1 MSCTDHT
8 RRTPYASIRAVRVL
22 LDYRPALRA
31 RTGVGEYAHQV
42 TCALAALRR
51 DADDEVV
58 AFSSSWKDRLVPP
71 CPGVTVADARVPVRC
86 LNLLWH
92 HVGWPPV
99 ERFAGRV
106 DVAHSI
112 TPLLVPAR
120 TARQV
125 VTVHDLFFLDHPD
138 ATSAEIRRDYPRLVR
153 SHAQRA
159 DLVVTPSHHVSALVV
174 ERLDVDPGRV
184 LTCPGGAPR
193 WTARPSVPAEGPV
206 IFLGTL
212 EPRKNVHLLL
222 DAWTIL
228 AGRGG
233 PVPTLLLAGG
243 PGPDAEAVAARIAQP
258 PLAGHVRHVGYLPD
272 TEREAFYRQARLLV
286 MPSLDEG
293 FGLPAI
299 EACAAGVPV
308 LASRCGALPEVGGD
322 APVYLD
328 PRDPDAWADAVAALL
343 ADPAQL
349 EAMRQRGVARAA
361 AFSWDRTAAALW
373 QAYRGLV
380 GGAA

>member
-1 MSCTDHT
+1 RRESQTALAAVALDDLLEPGLVDRNLPAPEGADLGLVLVDAHHLIAVLGKARADDQPYISRTDDGNLHRLCSPAARPRMSCTDHT

-258 PLAGHVRHVGYLPD
+258 PL
-272 TEREAFYRQARLLV
+272 
-286 MPSLDEG
+286 
-293 FGLPAI
+293 
-299 EACAAGVPV
+299 
-308 LASRCGALPEVGGD
+308 
-322 APVYLD
+322 
-328 PRDPDAWADAVAALL
+328 
-343 ADPAQL
+343 
-349 EAMRQRGVARAA
+349 
-361 AFSWDRTAAALW
+361 
-373 QAYRGLV
+373 
-380 GGAA
+380 